1 VLVFATPPATD
12 LLVDNAIEC
21 IIAKENMGDFV
32 SAMFEHVDLADRSMR
47 GVIKLA
53 KFAKIYLNSDS
64 YIATQR
70 DDMIAAIDAAKRFN
84 PDLLIVP
91 NFLYGPY
98 MSIAEYLEIP
108 VISFDLQ
115 INYPTSELS
124 LFTIE
129 VDKVPSL
136 LNRSLYKFKEW
147 IYPKTMKPKFDMM
160 RELCDLPLATCRDG
174 STFQI
179 WPHTRPPICAV
190 SPTLCPR
197 PKDWPEQKIMSG

>member
-1 VLVFATPPATD
+1 MKSPQRIMMPAWGSRGDLQPVAALAVKLNQRGRDVLVFATPPATD

-53 KFAKIYLNSDS
+53 KFAKSYLNSDS

-91 NFLYGPY
+91 NFL
-98 MSIAEYLEIP
+98 
-108 VISFDLQ
+108 
-115 INYPTSELS
+115 
-124 LFTIE
+124 
-129 VDKVPSL
+129 
-136 LNRSLYKFKEW
+136 R
-147 IYPKTMKPKFDMM
+147 
-160 RELCDLPLATCRDG
+160 
-174 STFQI
+174 
-179 WPHTRPPICAV
+179 AV
-190 SPTLCPR
+190 HEHR
-197 PKDWPEQKIMSG
+197 